1 MRTVGQ
7 LLQQTRLSKRLELED
22 VSRATKIKA
31 NFLDLIEK
39 DDYLKLP
46 NGAVARGFVANYSQY
61 LGLSVETVQ
70 AMLRRDFSEN
80 QYGQIIPRGMAEPVN
95 KLNYW
100 TPKKTAISIIILG
113 VFIFIS
119 YLIYQY
125 MILVGPPNLSI
136 QRPDENQS
144 VSIDIIEIVGIT
156 DPQAVLSVN
165 GQLVVLEKGGNF
177 SFKLP
182 LALGQNKITVQA
194 LGKSGKVSVVER
206 NVFLKYD

>member
-22 VSRATKIKA
+22 ISKAIKIRV
-31 NFLDLIEK
+31 NFLDFIEK

-61 LGLSVETVQ
+61 LGLNVETVQ

-80 QYGQIIPRGMAEPVN
+80 QYGQIILRGMAEPVN
-95 KLNYW
+95 QLNYW
-100 TPKKTAISIIILG
+100 TPKKTVIASVLFG
-113 VFIFIS
+113 VLIFLS

-125 MILVGPPNLSI
+125 FVLIGPPVLTI
-136 QRPDENQS
+136 QEPVDKQI
-144 VSIDIIEIVGIT
+144 VITDTIEVVGAT

-165 GQLVVLEKGGNF
+165 GQLVVLDKGGNF
-177 SFKLP
+177 AFKLP
-182 LALGQNKITVQA
+182 INIGENKISIQSV
-194 LGKSGKVSVVER
+194 GKSGKVSLVEKT
-206 NVFLKYD
+206 VFLKND